1 MNDEDYDKGLKV
13 RREVLGDE
21 HVDRSIEG
29 ACGFD
34 QDLQR
39 MICGFAWGELWDR
52 PGLERRERSLV
63 IVAMLAA
70 CGASTELRAHVKG
83 AIRNGCTPEQIR
95 EVLLHAAVYLG
106 FPRAIEAFRIA
117 RAAIEDIDADL
128 VNPVTP

>member
-1 MNDEDYDKGLKV
+1 MNDEAYEKGLKV

-34 QDLQR
+34 RDLQR
-39 MICGFAWGELWDR
+39 MICGFAWGEMWDR

-70 CGASTELRAHVKG
+70 CGASAELRAHVKG

-106 FPRAIEAFRIA
+106 FPRAIEAFRVA
-117 RAAIEDIDADL
+117 RSAIEEIDGGPAI
-128 VNPVTP
+128 PVTP